1 LDAIELPR
9 SAWIVNWWRSMR
21 CLRIVSSSR
30 ASARLAR
37 SARASILLIL
47 VFVGVPLNHLAH
59 RPGVVAV
66 LGPLHGFLYIVY
78 LLTAVAL
85 AFLRRWPLLRTVLVM
100 LAGTSPFLSFVAER
114 KVSRLL
120 QPS

>member
-1 LDAIELPR
+1 
-9 SAWIVNWWRSMR
+9 
-21 CLRIVSSSR
+21 
-30 ASARLAR
+30 
-37 SARASILLIL
+37 
-47 VFVGVPLNHLAH
+47 
-59 RPGVVAV
+59 VVAV